1 MTLNKTD
8 KILVICESPN
18 KVKTI
23 SAILKKSGYTKA
35 VVVASV
41 GHIMA
46 LGNGGS
52 AYNSGV
58 FPEQNFKMNLEI
70 AEGKK
75 KVVDNI
81 KLHAKNSD
89 KIFIMT
95 DGDREGEVISWS
107 LIKFCKLPEK
117 ICFRAITHEIT
128 PKAVIAALENPV
140 PFNNNLVNAG
150 LSRMMSDKL
159 IGFGLS
165 PLGKKYIGA
174 KSIGR
179 CQSVGLKLIT
189 DRETEIQ
196 NFIPEMYFN
205 LYLNF
210 VKNNQEF
217 KAKYLGYKDE
227 LINKFTKQ
235 ADVDAVVVNCKNT
248 PYVVKEIK
256 KINHKESP
264 KPPFCTASFQQ
275 EAANKL
281 GLSVKNAM
289 VCAQKLFEGIDINGE
304 HIGLITYHRS
314 DSTEFAPEFLP
325 ELEQFIKNTFG
336 KNEYKGPR
344 KNKKKATDQD
354 GHEAIRVVDLE
365 MTPEELEKHLSNNLL
380 IKVYKLIWQRTVA
393 SAMADAIISET
404 AYIIDNNG
412 HKFSLSSNEL
422 TNAGYKAAYEFDDNQ
437 KLNFTETFIV
447 GEVLENSELEV
458 LKKFTQPKARYT
470 EASLVKELQQRE
482 IGRPSTYATIVE
494 TILSPTRGYAT
505 LEEKKITPTDRGIQL
520 AEYCNRAFPSLI
532 NLNYTKEMEKTL
544 DDIANGK
551 VDYLDYMSNFYKN
564 LKNVIDNT
572 DEVGLTSEATEKICP
587 KCNSSMVMRRS
598 RFGKLFYGCSNYP
611 KCNGIIGIN

>member
-217 KAKYLGYKDE
+217 KAKYVGYKDE

-248 PYVVKEIK
+248 PYVIEEIK

-304 HIGLITYHRS
+304 HVGLITYHRS

-365 MTPEELEKHLSNNLL
+365 MTPEELLEKL
-380 IKVYKLIWQRTVA
+380 A
-393 SAMADAIISET
+393 
-404 AYIIDNNG
+404 
-412 HKFSLSSNEL
+412 
-422 TNAGYKAAYEFDDNQ
+422 KAA
-437 KLNFTETFIV
+437 
-447 GEVLENSELEV
+447 
-458 LKKFTQPKARYT
+458 A
-470 EASLVKELQQRE
+470 VK
-482 IGRPSTYATIVE
+482 
-494 TILSPTRGYAT
+494 GYHLHA
-505 LEEKKITPTDRGIQL
+505 DRDFCLGT
-520 AEYCNRAFPSLI
+520 AESLI
-532 NLNYTKEMEKTL
+532 ANKERYGYMCCPCRLACGDKKTDSDIICPCVYRD
-544 DDIANGK
+544 DDIAEHGACMCSFYVSEEHK
-551 VDYLDYMSNFYKN
+551 DDLDFFPEVD
-564 LKNVIDNT
+564 
-572 DEVGLTSEATEKICP
+572 E
-587 KCNSSMVMRRS
+587 RRDPS
-598 RFGKLFYGCSNYP
+598 R
-611 KCNGIIGIN
+611 GI